1 MSAQLS
7 CPAGHA
13 SGRPSRSTNIALCGE
28 SGGGGFEN
36 ERETRQKAQRS
47 RECIKKGEIVYV
59 VGRQPASF
67 SGGSVRLD
75 GGGGAGRNS
84 AQA

>member
-1 MSAQLS
+1 MGVLFILS
-7 CPAGHA
+7 VLE
-13 SGRPSRSTNIALCGE
+13 T
-28 SGGGGFEN
+28 
-36 ERETRQKAQRS
+36 REKTRQKAQRS

>member
-1 MSAQLS
+1 MGVL
-7 CPAGHA
+7 PA
-13 SGRPSRSTNIALCGE
+13 RRR
-28 SGGGGFEN
+28 GGFEN

-75 GGGGAGRNS
+75 GGGAGRNS